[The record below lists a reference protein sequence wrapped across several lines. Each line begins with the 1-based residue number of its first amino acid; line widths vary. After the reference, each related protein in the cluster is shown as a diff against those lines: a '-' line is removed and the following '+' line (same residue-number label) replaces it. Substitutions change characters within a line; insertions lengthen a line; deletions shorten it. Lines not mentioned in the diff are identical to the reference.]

1 MIPLPQIPRNLS
13 FPKTS
18 VIPEQR
24 FFSGSNLM
32 PGYILVFL
40 TEVALIE
47 WLQACPFLETRMGE
61 LERVKYMIVWDMDVR
76 KLRAI
81 GGF

>member
-1 MIPLPQIPRNLS
+1 
-13 FPKTS
+13 
-18 VIPEQR
+18 
-24 FFSGSNLM
+24 M

-61 LERVKYMIVWDMDVR
+61 LERVKYMIVWGMDVR